1 MNKNGTLGAAMVV
14 CLILAGCSAHAIRP
28 LVDPFP
34 LHFPLVEAGTLPIDG
49 HVVGQPRA
57 RDGIIYYATREGYIT
72 AVVASSRGVLWRF
85 KADHSISSSIELAG
99 DFVLFHDDG
108 GVIYGIVRPGRAILK
123 KKLDAVVTTSIRII
137 EGGLV
142 LGTADGKFLTSEPDG
157 NNAGEHK
164 LPEPNAEITA
174 GPVPVYGQEG
184 GLEHTLFGRSD
195 GRLVAVGPKGQP
207 VWEFEARGAITA
219 DPAVAGGRVCFGT
232 SDRMFYCLDAMNG
245 KRKWSRHLQGGPV
258 GNILVKGHRIVVAA
272 SNSVVYTLT
281 AKGGSIL
288 SWEAVP
294 SRIIH
299 EMTMAGPL
307 VLVTSA
313 SRTLAA
319 FDPSTGKRAGQY
331 EASGTLAAGALWVPP
346 FVVLFE
352 ESAEP
357 GRQRIVF
364 LRSQP
369 SSSPAAARI

>member
-1 MNKNGTLGAAMVV
+1 MNKSRALGAAIVV

-34 LHFPLVEAGTLPIDG
+34 LLFPLVEAGTLAIDG

-108 GVIYGIVRPGRAILK
+108 GVIYGIVRPGQAILK
-123 KKLDAVVTTSIRII
+123 KKLDAVVKTSIRII

-142 LGTADGKFLTSEPDG
+142 LGTADGKFLISEPDG

-164 LPEPNAEITA
+164 LPEPDAEITA
-174 GPVPVYGQEG
+174 GPVPVYDKEG
-184 GLEHTLFGRSD
+184 WSEHMLFGRSD
-195 GRLVAVGPKGQP
+195 GRLVAVGPKGRP
-207 VWEFEARGAITA
+207 VWEFAARGAITA

-232 SDRMFYCLDAMNG
+232 SDRMFYCLDAMSG
-245 KRKWSRHLQGGPV
+245 KQKWSRRLQGGPV
-258 GNILVKGHRIVVAA
+258 GKILVKGHRIVVAA
-272 SNSVVYTLT
+272 SNSVVYTLS

-299 EMTMAGPL
+299 EMTTAGPL

-313 SRTLAA
+313 SPTLVA
-319 FDPSTGKRAGQY
+319 FDPSTGKRVGQY
-331 EASGTLAAGALWVPP
+331 EAPGPLVAGAVWVPP
-346 FVVLFE
+346 FVVVIADD
-352 ESAEP
+352 SAT
-357 GRQRIVF
+357 GRQNLVF
-364 LRSQP
+364 LRSK
-369 SSSPAAARI
+369 SPFPTAAAKI